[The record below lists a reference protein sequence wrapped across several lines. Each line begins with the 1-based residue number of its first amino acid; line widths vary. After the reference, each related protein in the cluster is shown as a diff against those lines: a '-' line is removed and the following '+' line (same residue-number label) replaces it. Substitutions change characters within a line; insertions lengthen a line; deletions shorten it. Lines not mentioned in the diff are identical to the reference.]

1 MRSNLRKNSKS
12 IKVIGNFA
20 SSNNW
25 NCYHPR
31 VSERKWLWVSTIVN
45 SRSSWQRIRT
55 LSLNLFLGLEEI
67 YRNKRFPPLLLLQ
80 MKCQKFTLLEIFLNL
95 YRPYRKS
102 PSILLHFKGCRR
114 VKFLIKGPATRDQV
128 NASLKRLHGDEIN
141 YFLRPHFISE
151 PLWLVMDVN
160 RLLYWYDVDKISDVF
175 S

>member
-1 MRSNLRKNSKS
+1 M
-12 IKVIGNFA
+12 
-20 SSNNW
+20 
-25 NCYHPR
+25 
-31 VSERKWLWVSTIVN
+31 SERKWLWVSTIVN